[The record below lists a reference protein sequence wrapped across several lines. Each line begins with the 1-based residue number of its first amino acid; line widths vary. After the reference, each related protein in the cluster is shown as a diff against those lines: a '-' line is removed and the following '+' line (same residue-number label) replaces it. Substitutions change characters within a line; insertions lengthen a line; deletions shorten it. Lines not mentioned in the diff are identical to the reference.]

1 MLFKSRITPKT
12 WDTGLYYH
20 DGSYYLYY
28 LISDQHPGDGFCVA
42 TSPDGLHWEDH
53 GWALRHS
60 DKMVRY
66 LGGTGPVWKDL
77 STADEIQFETDQGIV
92 LEGKLNLPGSLTIHT
107 GDGAGAEIRTD
118 EKGVMEEYPFRT
130 PGIQG
135 CGNGS
140 KCGLE
145 LDA

>member
-1 MLFKSRITPKT
+1 MLFKSQITPKT

-20 DGSYYLYY
+20 DGIYYLYY
-28 LISDQHPGDGFCVA
+28 LISEQHPGDGFGVA

-66 LGGTGPVWKDL
+66 MGGTGPVWKDL
-77 STADEIQFETDQGIV
+77 STVDEIQFETDQGIV
-92 LEGKLNLPGSLTIHT
+92 LEGTLNLPGSLTIHT

-118 EKGVMEEYPFRT
+118 EKGVMEGYPFRT
-130 PGIQG
+130 PGV
-135 CGNGS
+135 
-140 KCGLE
+140 
-145 LDA
+145 